1 MKTEYNDPK
10 LKIIILITGS
20 IAAVR
25 VPLLVSQLVKENYEI
40 KCVLSKNAEKLIKP
54 LSLSILSRNSC
65 ILENDQWASNQSKP
79 LHVDLCNWADILIMA
94 PLTATTLSKW
104 VTGNADG
111 LIPSIL
117 IANNKP
123 IIVAPAMNT
132 KMWLNH
138 AVQQNYANLKKYKN
152 VLTLQPSAGV
162 LACDEIG
169 IGKLPPNDLI
179 QLAIDFIISNK
190 QKSFYKD
197 LINKEFL
204 ITGGCTTEKIDAARN
219 ITNNS
224 SGTMGLLLAQ
234 VARFRGAEVKYVHGP
249 LKINK
254 DIVEGI
260 NSFEIETSSELTDF
274 IKREIYTCD
283 YFIMNAAVSDFKMK
297 SSKGTKIPK
306 NKIEDYL
313 NKNFELVPDILREIC
328 KSKKAHQTFVG
339 FSAFTGSI
347 ENARK
352 KIKEKVIQKGCDYL
366 FANPIDIKGQ
376 GFGPLAENEGWLFD
390 KKNMEFHIDKT
401 SKIDLAN
408 KLISQITSGKDN

>member
-1 MKTEYNDPK
+1 MKTEFNKKK
-10 LKIIILITGS
+10 LKILILITGS

-25 VPLLVSQLVKENYEI
+25 IPILVSQLVKKNFEI

-65 ILENDQWASNQSKP
+65 ILENDQWLEHQSTP
-79 LHVDLCNWADILIMA
+79 LHIDLCNWADILIMA

-104 VTGNADG
+104 VSGNADG

-117 IANNKP
+117 IASTKP
-123 IIVAPAMNT
+123 VIVAPAMNT
-132 KMWLNH
+132 NMWSNH
-138 AVQQNYANLKKYKN
+138 AVKKNYENLKKYNN
-152 VLTLQPSAGV
+152 VLCLQPSKGV
-162 LACDEIG
+162 LACDEVG

-179 QLAIDFIISNK
+179 QLAIDFIITY
-190 QKSFYKD
+190 QGRPFFKD
-197 LINKEFL
+197 LLKREFL
-204 ITGGCTTEKIDAARN
+204 ITGGCTSEKIDAARN

-234 VARFRGAEVKYVHGP
+234 VARFRGAEVSYIHGP
-249 LKINK
+249 LKTNK

-260 NSFEIETSSELTDF
+260 NSVEVETSRDLADVL
-274 IKREIYTCD
+274 KKEISACD
-283 YFIMNAAVSDFKMK
+283 YFIMNAAVSDFRMK
-297 SSKGTKIPK
+297 KETAAKIPK

-313 NKNFELVPDILREIC
+313 NKNFEIVPDILREIC
-328 KSKKAHQTFVG
+328 ASKKDNQIFVG

-347 ENARK
+347 ESAK
-352 KIKEKVIQKGCDYL
+352 KIIKEKVIQKGCDYI

-390 KKNMEFHIDKT
+390 NRTMEFHIDKT

-408 KLISQITSGKDN
+408 KLITQLTSIKD